1 VLDGTFRLRLHDEVV
16 PAPHG
21 SFVFIPREV
30 PHTWQN
36 VGERPGRL
44 LGAFVPPALEEFF
57 KRFAAFPGRTR
68 PSTRSAPSPKE
79 AGMVVVGPPLAQSHP
94 LSETAGV

>member
-1 VLDGTFRLRLHDEVV
+1 VLDGTFRLRLRDEVV

-44 LGAFVPPALEEFF
+44 LGAFVPAALKEFF
-57 KRFAAFPGRTR
+57 KRFAALPREDATVDAFRTL
-68 PSTRSAPSPKE
+68 AKE